1 MGQLPANEI
10 ATDSFDA
17 FRDELREALTHLH
30 DPDYRPPAALCRIL
44 GFSADA
50 GAGPIQQEIIR
61 AIRGLQ
67 PPADVPPGAA
77 DWRDF
82 EILNHRFICRLT
94 QEEVADR
101 LHMSPR
107 HVRRAQRIATHRL
120 ARLLWEHG
128 LAHEAAP
135 TIAPAPPAA
144 TPEMAEEDDA
154 LDWRRQVRQSL
165 ASLQAS
171 GNAVVADVREAVG
184 AAVELERVLCS
195 RHGITLQVDELPSG
209 LLVAMHPSV
218 LRQVLIMA
226 IADLVRSASPGRLNL
241 RAFAREGKI
250 HIELS
255 CPTPGDAAPAPS
267 DLVSEIL
274 AAQDGAVEV
283 HREGECAILRLSI
296 PAAGEVTVLVVDDN
310 PDSIH
315 YYRRCV
321 TGTRYRI
328 VHASQGEAA
337 LHAAEQHAPDIIL
350 LDIMLP
356 GTDGWELLRLL
367 RESPATRSV
376 PVIVCSVVREADLAS
391 ALGAMQY
398 LPKPV
403 RRQDLLQALDRAAQ
417 AATASE
423 RQAQG
428 RS

>member
-1 MGQLPANEI
+1 MGQLPAND
-10 ATDSFDA
+10 ASTHCFDT

-30 DPDYRPPAALCRIL
+30 DPDYRPPAALCRAL
-44 GFSADA
+44 GFPADA
-50 GAGPIQQEIIR
+50 GAGPVQQEIIR
-61 AIRGLQ
+61 AIRELQ
-67 PPADVPPGAA
+67 PPDEVPTGTADR
-77 DWRDF
+77 RDF
-82 EILNHRFICRLT
+82 EILHHRFVCRLT

-128 LAHEAAP
+128 LARETATGAAP
-135 TIAPAPPAA
+135 SALPTSSSV
-144 TPEMAEEDDA
+144 EEEDQA
-154 LDWRRQVRQSL
+154 LDWRWQVRQSL

-171 GNAVVADVREAVG
+171 GNAAVADVREAIG

-209 LLVAMHPSV
+209 LQVAMHPSV

-226 IADLVRSASPGRLNL
+226 IADLVRRATPGRLTLRALAREGRVLIELACPAPEAASPG
-241 RAFAREGKI
+241 
-250 HIELS
+250 
-255 CPTPGDAAPAPS
+255 PS

-274 AAQDGAVEV
+274 AAYEGSVEV
-283 HREGECAILRLSI
+283 LREDDRAILRLGL
-296 PAAGEVTVLVVDDN
+296 PAAGEVTVLVIDDN
-310 PDSIH
+310 ADSIH
-315 YYRRCV
+315 YYRRCT

-337 LHAAEQHAPDIIL
+337 LRAAERATPNVIL

-356 GTDGWELLRLL
+356 DTDGWELLRLL

-391 ALGAMQY
+391 ALGAMHY
-398 LPKPV
+398 LSKPV
-403 RRQDLLQALDRAAQ
+403 RRQDLLQALDRAVQ
-417 AATASE
+417 LATASE
-423 RQAQG
+423 
-428 RS
+428 